1 MFTSVARRVA
11 TPSTLASARRGIS
24 VQASSRRRQW
34 NQALD
39 VYGSRWQSLLHGS
52 PEAKQAGDLDIQQHS
67 RLVGR
72 GKYIHDFEM
81 HRAKPDK
88 IDEYKKAAE
97 RYYKGIQEDPQL
109 HVKLTG
115 NWETLVGDQD
125 TFVHILEYE
134 NYGGYDKTIQLLRTS
149 EVRCSHIMFSFRS
162 SLITFL
168 RQHHDA
174 YKAMLPFLT
183 SRTNQLNQEFA
194 ILPTAPPRAEGGI
207 FELRTYQLKPG
218 TLLEWENTWRR
229 GIEARRKSVAPV
241 GAWFSQVG
249 RLHQVHHMW
258 QYPNLQT
265 RKDIREKA
273 WQIDGWAE
281 TVSKVSNLLCPGE

>member
-1 MFTSVARRVA
+1 MFISAVRRVA
-11 TPSTLASARRGIS
+11 APGAAASAKRGIS
-24 VQASSRRRQW
+24 VQT
-34 NQALD
+34 
-39 VYGSRWQSLLHGS
+39 LLHGS
-52 PEAKQAGDLDIQQHS
+52 PEAKAAGELEIQQHS

-72 GKYIHDFEM
+72 GKYVHGFET
-81 HRAKPDK
+81 HRVKPDK

-97 RYYKGIQEDPQL
+97 RYYKGIQEDPRL
-109 HVKLTG
+109 NVKLTG

-134 NYGGYDKTIQLLRTS
+134 NYAGYDKTSQL
-149 EVRCSHIMFSFRS
+149 VRS
-162 SLITFL
+162 SE
-168 RQHHDA
+168 HWHA
-174 YKAMLPFLT
+174 YKAMLPYLN

-194 ILPTAPPRAEGGI
+194 ILPTAPPHAEGGI

-258 QYPNLQT
+258 QYPDLQT
-265 RKDIREKA
+265 RKDVREKA

-281 TVSKVSNLLCPGE
+281 TVSKTAQLAKSMDAFVLSPLSFSPLK